1 MWFGKNKEKNLEEL
15 RDIEDDV
22 EESDYVPYA
31 CLYDDHTILTK
42 NGELLQTIKI
52 TGLSRELLGS
62 DAEDLREVLRT
73 AVKNHIP
80 NDSFAI
86 WLHTIRREQDVMA
99 GGIFSNDFAN
109 RMNSAWAT
117 QNRFHKQYIN
127 EVYISIAIE
136 GQDARITNPA
146 VFVRGLIPKLDVKW
160 RFDYIENISERLNEV
175 VEKLLTDLEPYG
187 AKRMGIYEE
196 QGVFYSEQL
205 RFLEQLI
212 NLVDRPMPVAM
223 EDLSTY
229 LTSGDVT
236 FSYNA
241 MEVRTAEG
249 RRRFGSILTLKE
261 YKEASLKAIDKFL
274 LLPME
279 FIVSQC
285 ISFVNPEVAYT
296 RYQKQKHY
304 FEIGGVPDLAK
315 SSEVDR
321 ILNGSRGKP
330 NDFGEQQISIF
341 LLADSV
347 KQLEFNVRS
356 SAKFLGDHALVT
368 VREDLKFE
376 ECYWALLPGN
386 FIFVNRMA
394 PTDTLHVGG
403 FANLSNYPVGSRKNE
418 TWGEAV
424 TTFHT
429 ANGTPYFFSFHHGKS
444 GHTTMFGPAGS
455 GKSVLMHFLLTQAT
469 KFSPQVFYFDSYGS
483 AGNLIKTL
491 GGKNMDVSVKTE
503 HPLFNIFWLENTDNN
518 KAFLQK
524 LYGVMARAAGGS
536 LAAEDKQAL
545 SAATEKLYQL
555 APQERHLSSFIRLL
569 MESSPTSAQ
578 ALSAWFSTGRFA
590 AFFGNEKSTSELA
603 RLQSFA
609 IPSLQEEPL
618 VFAAVMSYLL
628 QLITSTRTQEPTIF
642 IFNDAWETL
651 KMSHVAEHIDS
662 WLAFLTEHN
671 TMCILST
678 EDVASAAM
686 EPITAKMMGMIAT
699 QFFLPDSDRD
709 PVYQS
714 VFGLNDIEYAYL
726 DAMDADQRHFM
737 LKQGG
742 TSIVAELNLQKMG
755 EFLDVLAG
763 KKAIGGNET
772 KPLHAFA

>member
-1 MWFGKNKEKNLEEL
+1 MWFGKKKDKDLEEL

-31 CLYDDHTILTK
+31 CLYDHNTILTK

-52 TGLSRELLGS
+52 TGLSRELLGG
-62 DAEDLREVLRT
+62 DAKDLREVLRT

-109 RMNSAWAT
+109 RLNSAWAT
-117 QNRFHKQYIN
+117 ENRFHKQYIN

-136 GQDARITNPA
+136 GQDARITNPT
-146 VFVRGLIPKLDVKW
+146 VFMRGLLPWLDVKW
-160 RFDYIENISERLNEV
+160 RLGYIGGIHERLNDV
-175 VEKLLTDLEPYG
+175 VEKLLADLEPYG
-187 AKRMGIYEE
+187 AKRLGLYEE
-196 QGVFYSEQL
+196 QGVFYSEQM

-249 RRRFGSILTLKE
+249 RRRFGTILTLKE
-261 YKEASLKAIDKFL
+261 YKEASLRAIDKFL

-279 FIVSQC
+279 FVVTQC
-285 ISFVNPEVAYT
+285 VNFVNPEVAFSSYKQ
-296 RYQKQKHY
+296 QKYY
-304 FEIGGVPDLAK
+304 FDIGGAQDLAK
-315 SSEVDR
+315 LSEVDR

-341 LLADSV
+341 LLADSM

-356 SAKFLGDHALVT
+356 TVKFLGEHGLVT

-376 ECYWALLPGN
+376 ECYWAQLPGN

-403 FANLSNYPVGSRKNE
+403 FANLSNYPVGSRKSE
-418 TWGEAV
+418 AWGEAV

-429 ANGTPYFFSFHHGKS
+429 ANGTPYFFNFHYGSS
-444 GHTTMFGPAGS
+444 GHTSIIGPGGS

-469 KFSPQVFYFDSYGS
+469 KYSPHIFYFDSYGS
-483 AGNLIKTL
+483 GGNLARTL
-491 GGKNMDVSVKTE
+491 GGDSIDVSP
-503 HPLFNIFWLENTDNN
+503 HAAQPLFNLFWLESTENN
-518 KAFLQK
+518 RSFL
-524 LYGVMARAAGGS
+524 LRLFSVMARAAGGTLS
-536 LAAEDKQAL
+536 PEDKSALQQAIDRIYQL
-545 SAATEKLYQL
+545 SAG
-555 APQERHLSSFIRLL
+555 ERSLSTYTRLL
-569 MESSPTSAQ
+569 MEAAPSAAQ
-578 ALSAWFSTGRFA
+578 ALSAWSGAGRYA
-590 AFFGNEKSTSELA
+590 NLFGNTNPA
-603 RLQSFA
+603 PSFA
-609 IPSLQEEPL
+609 RIQAFNIQHLAEEPM
-618 VFAAVMSYLL
+618 VFAAAVSFLT
-628 QLITSTRTQEPTIF
+628 QWVTTTRSQEPTILV
-642 IFNDAWETL
+642 FNDAWNTL
-651 KMSHVAEHIDS
+651 KMSHVAERMDA
-662 WLAFLTEHN
+662 WLDYLTGKN
-671 TMCILST
+671 TLCIFAA
-678 EDVASAAM
+678 EDPEQAAAEPMTASM
-686 EPITAKMMGMIAT
+686 FPKIAT
-699 QFFLPDSDRD
+699 QFFLPDSEPTEAYRT
-709 PVYQS
+709 
-714 VFGLNDIEYAYL
+714 VFGMNDIEFAYL
-726 DAMDADQRHFM
+726 EAMDTDQRHFL

-755 EFLDVLAG
+755 EFLGILSG
-763 KKAIGGNET
+763 KTTSGSNELQKAR
-772 KPLHAFA
+772 AFA

>member
-1 MWFGKNKEKNLEEL
+1 MWFGKNKDNDLEEL

-31 CLYDDHTILTK
+31 CLYDPHTILTK

-52 TGLSRELLGS
+52 TGLSREQLGG
-62 DAEDLREVLRT
+62 DAEDLREVLRN
-73 AVKNHIP
+73 AVKDHIP

-146 VFVRGLIPKLDVKW
+146 VFVRGLLPKLDVKW
-160 RFDYIENISERLNEV
+160 RFGYIEDISQRLNDV
-175 VEKLLTDLEPYG
+175 VEKLLSDLEPYG
-187 AKRMGIYEE
+187 AKRLGIYEE
-196 QGVFYSEQL
+196 QGVFYSDQL

-212 NLVDRPMPVAM
+212 NLVDRPMPIPM

-279 FIVSQC
+279 FVVSQC
-285 ISFVNPEVAYT
+285 ISFVNPEVAYA
-296 RYQKQKHY
+296 RYQKQKYY
-304 FEIGGVPDLAK
+304 FELGNVPDLAK

-341 LLADSV
+341 LLADST
-347 KQLEFNVRS
+347 KQLEFNVRN
-356 SAKFLGDHALVT
+356 SAKFLGDHGLVT

-403 FANLSNYPVGSRKNE
+403 FANLSNYPVGSRKSE

-429 ANGTPYFFSFHHGKS
+429 ANGTPYFFNFHHGKS
-444 GHTTMFGPAGS
+444 GHTTMIGPPGS

-469 KFSPQVFYFDSYGS
+469 KFSPHIFYFDSYGS
-483 AGNLIKTL
+483 AGNLLKTL
-491 GGKNMDVSVKTE
+491 GGRDLDLNAHGKQ
-503 HPLFNIFWLENTDNN
+503 PLFNIFWLENTENN
-518 KAFLQK
+518 HAFIQK
-524 LYGVMARAAGGS
+524 LFSVMARAAGSS
-536 LAAEDKQAL
+536 LTPEDKQVL
-545 SAATEKLYQL
+545 QQTTEKLYQL
-555 APQERHLSSFIRLL
+555 PIQERHFASFIRLL
-569 MESSPTSAQ
+569 TEASPAAAQSLGAWFGAGRYASFFGHEKPTSD
-578 ALSAWFSTGRFA
+578 
-590 AFFGNEKSTSELA
+590 LA
-603 RLQSFA
+603 RIQSFN
-609 IPSLQEEPL
+609 IRSLQDEPM
-618 VFAAVMSYLL
+618 VMAATLSFLL
-628 QLITSTRTQEPTIF
+628 QWITSTRTQEPTMLV
-642 IFNDAWETL
+642 FNDAWNTL
-651 KMSHVAEHIDS
+651 KMAHVAEHIDS
-662 WLAFLTEHN
+662 WLSFLTSHN
-671 TMCILST
+671 TICIMAT
-678 EDVASAAM
+678 EDPVSAAM
-686 EPITAKMMGMIAT
+686 EPITVKMMGSIAT

-714 VFGLNDIEYAYL
+714 IFGLNDIEYAYL
-726 DAMDADQRHFM
+726 EAMDTEQRHFL

-763 KKAIGGNET
+763 KKAMDGNET
-772 KPLHAFA
+772 APLHAFA